1 MTDAAAL
8 TDPVPSARNGLR
20 WWRRIHTPRL
30 GLRAR
35 ITLAFTLSAMLLS
48 ALLAVTTWGLTRESI
63 VNQRESS
70 ATNQAFRNAGFVRQ
84 QVASTVTDDE
94 ALRTTINS
102 LENDSASRALVRDRS
117 GSWTNQSTAFD
128 DKAVPR
134 DLLDMVE
141 GGQPARMRVD
151 INGEPQLVIG
161 VPLPSVEALYF
172 EFVSLTE
179 TQNALE
185 SLSASL
191 FGATFVT
198 TLAGAALGWWAS
210 RRTLRPLADV
220 SLAAE
225 AIAGGRLDTR
235 LGAVDDPDLGV
246 LVTSFNH
253 MAEVLEGRIDRDGRF
268 ASDVSHEL
276 RSPLMT
282 LSASIEVLASRR
294 DEMPDASAQAAV
306 DLMVADVARFKQ
318 LVEDLL
324 EISRFDAGA
333 ARLDLSD
340 IRPGELVHQS
350 VAWSQSPDVPI
361 DIDPDLD
368 DVVIRADK
376 RRLVRVVANLL
387 DNARKYGGGPT
398 RIAIQRQPTALRIAV
413 EDNGP
418 GVPEEERDLIFDR
431 FSRGAGSS
439 RRAGSEGVGLGL
451 SLVVEHVALH
461 RGRVWVEDRPDG
473 ESGARFVVELPV
485 DWDELVDDDD
495 DEVAGLDSVPSTE
508 PKPGDAGSE
517 AESRPDRVSG
527 EATLQDHT

>member
-1 MTDAAAL
+1 MPADESPAA
-8 TDPVPSARNGLR
+8 TGRTT
-20 WWRRIHTPRL
+20 WWRRVRTPRL

-35 ITLAFTLSAMLLS
+35 ITLAFTLSAALLS

-63 VNQRESS
+63 VNERESS
-70 ATNQAFRNAGFVRQ
+70 ATRQAFPHAETIN
-84 QVASTVTDDE
+84 QVLDGQPDDE
-94 ALRTTINS
+94 ELRLKLNS
-102 LENDSASRALVRDRS
+102 LEGSSPTRGLVRDS
-117 GSWTNQSTAFD
+117 QGSWTNQTTAFD
-128 DKAVPR
+128 EKALPR
-134 DLLDMVE
+134 SMLAMVE
-141 GGQPARMRVD
+141 SGQPARMRVNV
-151 INGEPQLVIG
+151 NGEPQLLIG
-161 VPLPSVEALYF
+161 IPLTDVDALYF
-172 EFVSLTE
+172 EFVSLTDA
-179 TQNALE
+179 QSALE

-220 SLAAE
+220 SMAAE

-235 LGAVDDPDLGV
+235 LGAINDPDLGV

-253 MAEVLEGRIDRDGRF
+253 MAEVLESRIDRDGRF

-294 DEMPDASAQAAV
+294 EEMPDASAQAAV

-333 ARLDLSD
+333 ARLELSE

-350 VAWSQSPDVPI
+350 VAWSQNPEVPI
-361 DIDPDLD
+361 DLD
-368 DVVIRADK
+368 SELAGVVIRVDK
-376 RRLVRVVANLL
+376 RRLVRVIANLL

-398 RIAIQRQPTALRIAV
+398 RVELKRLPAGLLIAV
-413 EDNGP
+413 EDAGP
-418 GVPEEERDLIFDR
+418 GVPPEERDLVFDR
-431 FSRGAGSS
+431 FSRGAGSN

-451 SLVVEHVALH
+451 SLVAEHVALH
-461 RGRVWVEDRPDG
+461 RGKVWVDDRADG
-473 ESGARFVVELPV
+473 QPGARFVVELPV
-485 DWDELVDDDD
+485 AWDDL
-495 DEVAGLDSVPSTE
+495 ATE
-508 PKPGDAGSE
+508 D
-517 AESRPDRVSG
+517 PDR
-527 EATLQDHT
+527 EDIP

>member
-1 MTDAAAL
+1 MSHPTAL
-8 TDPVPSARNGLR
+8 LDTPPTAVRGAR
-20 WWRRIHTPRL
+20 WRRRLHTPRL

-35 ITLAFTLSAMLLS
+35 ITLAFTLSATLLS
-48 ALLAVTTWGLTRESI
+48 ALLAATTWGLTRESI
-63 VNQRESS
+63 VNQRESA
-70 ATNQAFRNAGFVRQ
+70 ATTQALRNAGIVGPRL
-84 QVASTVTDDE
+84 ASTETDDE
-94 ALRTTINS
+94 ALRATLNS
-102 LENDSASRALVRDRS
+102 LESDSASRALVRDRN
-117 GSWTNQSTAFD
+117 GLWTNQTTAFD
-128 DKAVPR
+128 EKAVPR
-134 DLLDMVE
+134 DLLQMVE
-141 GGQPARMRVD
+141 GGQPARMRVAID
-151 INGEPQLVIG
+151 GEPQLLVGI
-161 VPLPSVEALYF
+161 PLPDVSGLYF
-172 EFVSLTE
+172 EFVSLTD

-220 SLAAE
+220 SIAAE

-235 LGAVDDPDLGV
+235 LGAIQDPDLGV
-246 LVTSFNH
+246 LVSSFNH
-253 MAEVLEGRIDRDGRF
+253 MAEVLEQRIDRDGRF

-294 DEMPDASAQAAV
+294 DDMPDASAQAAV
-306 DLMVADVARFKQ
+306 DLMIADVARFKQ

-340 IRPGELVHQS
+340 LRPGELVHQS
-350 VAWSQSPDVPI
+350 VAWSQSPEVPI
-361 DIDPDLD
+361 DIDPALE

-398 RIAIQRQPTALRIAV
+398 RIEILRQPSGLAIAV
-413 EDNGP
+413 EDSGP
-418 GVPEEERDLIFDR
+418 GVPEEERNLIFDR

-461 RGRVWVEDRPDG
+461 KGRVWVEDRPDG
-473 ESGARFVVELPV
+473 EEGARFVVQLPIDWEAIEERNREL
-485 DWDELVDDDD
+485 DHDHDGDD
-495 DEVAGLDSVPSTE
+495 VP
-508 PKPGDAGSE
+508 
-517 AESRPDRVSG
+517 
-527 EATLQDHT
+527 

>member
-1 MTDAAAL
+1 MTD
-8 TDPVPSARNGLR
+8 SAVLDRPATAVSRRR
-20 WWRRIHTPRL
+20 WWQHIRTPRL

-35 ITLAFTLSAMLLS
+35 ITLAFTLSAALLS
-48 ALLAVTTWGLTRESI
+48 ALLAATTWGLTRESI
-63 VNQRESS
+63 INQRESA
-70 ATNQAFRNAGFVRQ
+70 ATTQAFRNANIVRPYLAPS
-84 QVASTVTDDE
+84 VADETLRST
-94 ALRTTINS
+94 LGS
-102 LENDSASRALVRDRS
+102 LESDSAARALVRDRN
-117 GSWTNQSTAFD
+117 GLWTNQTTEFD
-128 DKAVPR
+128 EKAVPR
-134 DLLDMVE
+134 AMLQMVE
-141 GGQPARMRVD
+141 DGKPARMRVVVSD
-151 INGEPQLVIG
+151 QPQLLVG
-161 VPLPSVEALYF
+161 VPLPSVDGLYF
-172 EFVSLTE
+172 EFVSLAE
-179 TQNALE
+179 AQNALE

-220 SLAAE
+220 SSAAE

-235 LGAVDDPDLGV
+235 LGAIEDPDLGV
-246 LVTSFNH
+246 LVSSFNH
-253 MAEVLEGRIDRDGRF
+253 MVEVLEQRIDRDGRF

-282 LSASIEVLASRR
+282 LAASIEVLASRR
-294 DEMPDASAQAAV
+294 DEMPDASARAAV
-306 DLMVADVARFKQ
+306 DLMVADIARFKQ

-340 IRPGELVHQS
+340 IRPGELIHQS

-361 DIDPDLD
+361 VIDPDLE

-398 RIAIQRQPTALRIAV
+398 RIEVRREPTALSIAV

-451 SLVVEHVALH
+451 SLVVEHVGLH
-461 RGRVWVEDRPDG
+461 QGRVWVESLPDDR
-473 ESGARFVVELPV
+473 EGARFVVQLPIDWAELESHADDHP
-485 DWDELVDDDD
+485 DDDD
-495 DEVAGLDSVPSTE
+495 PSLEEDVP
-508 PKPGDAGSE
+508 
-517 AESRPDRVSG
+517 
-527 EATLQDHT
+527 